1 MTMTALTKKIRVRHT
16 VSGHMS
22 VWLGDQRIPASRIE
36 VSWSGGEEADVKLS
50 FDSRMVEFDLVDDT
64 LPDPR

>member
-1 MTMTALTKKIRVRHT
+1 MSAPTKKVRVRHT

-36 VSWSGGEEADVKLS
+36 VLWSGGEHSDLKLC
-50 FDSRMVEFDLVDDT
+50 FDNRMVDFDLVDDT
-64 LPDPR
+64 LSDPR